1 MEDREACG
9 FQGAF
14 FWGGGW
20 RWGMVICSFVDLFFV
35 VMRQMRA
42 CINADGKGSNREG
55 EIEIK

>member
-1 MEDREACG
+1 MVSRG
-9 FQGAF
+9 LF
-14 FWGGGW
+14 FGGGG

-42 CINADGKGSNREG
+42 CLSTDGKGSNREE